1 MNQYLKMKNKKA
13 QEEMIGFGLIIII
26 VAVILLVFLA
36 VSLNK
41 SKEED
46 LGPNEVNSFIQ
57 ATLSYTTSC
66 AENPGDYYS
75 IQKLITECVNYESLC
90 LDERRTCDVLNSTL
104 KEILDESWKIN
115 ENTHI
120 KGYEFFITVKDES
133 LISLEK
139 GNQTLNN
146 KGASQPFPHSVD
158 VSLTVHY

>member
-26 VAVILLVFLA
+26 VAVIVLVFLA

-120 KGYEFFITVKDES
+120 FIH
-133 LISLEK
+133 
-139 GNQTLNN
+139 
-146 KGASQPFPHSVD
+146 A
-158 VSLTVHY
+158 